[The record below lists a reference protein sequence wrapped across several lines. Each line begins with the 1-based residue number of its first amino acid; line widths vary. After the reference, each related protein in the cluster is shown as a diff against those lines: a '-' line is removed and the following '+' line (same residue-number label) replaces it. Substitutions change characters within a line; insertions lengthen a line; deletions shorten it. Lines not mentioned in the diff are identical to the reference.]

1 MAIPANSDVEAAAM
15 TDQPIPKW
23 IAYYLW
29 FVSVIS
35 AVFAVVI
42 YVNPAAMWSN
52 WDAAGAAGA
61 FSLAGPAGLFCAR
74 NLGTAALSV
83 YALANKSRPMIEVF
97 LVFRVVV
104 DFLDGT
110 HALIGGN
117 TPIIYLG
124 FGTAALH
131 LVMLIIVKRQASSV

>member
-1 MAIPANSDVEAAAM
+1 M

-23 IAYYLW
+23 ITYYLW
-29 FVSVIS
+29 FVSIIS

-52 WDAAGAAGA
+52 WEAVGAAGA
-61 FSLAGPAGLFCAR
+61 FSLTGPAGLFCAR
-74 NLGTAALSV
+74 NLGTAALGI
-83 YALANKSRPMIEVF
+83 YALANKSRPMIEAF
-97 LVFRVVV
+97 LVFRIVV
-104 DFLDGT
+104 DSLDGI

-131 LVMLIIVKRQASSV
+131 LVMFVIVKRQKDVGGVG

>member
-15 TDQPIPKW
+15 TDQPMPKW
-23 IAYYLW
+23 ITYYLW
-29 FVSVIS
+29 FVSIIS

-52 WDAAGAAGA
+52 WQAAGAAGA

-74 NLGTAALSV
+74 NLGTAALGV
-83 YALANKSRPMIEVF
+83 YALTNKSRPMIEAF

>member
-1 MAIPANSDVEAAAM
+1 M
-15 TDQPIPKW
+15 TDQPIPTW
-23 IAYYLW
+23 ITYYLW
-29 FVSVIS
+29 FVSIVS

-42 YVNPAAMWSN
+42 YVNPGAMWSH
-52 WDAAGAAGA
+52 WEAASAAGA

-74 NLGTAALSV
+74 NLGTAVFGV
-83 YALANKSRPMIEVF
+83 YALLNRSRPMIEVF
-97 LVFRVVV
+97 LVFRVAV

-131 LVMLIIVKRQASSV
+131 LVMLLVVRRQASSG

>member
-1 MAIPANSDVEAAAM
+1 MI
-15 TDQPIPKW
+15 DQPIPKW
-23 IAYYLW
+23 ITYYLW

-52 WDAAGAAGA
+52 WEAASAAGA

-74 NLGTAALSV
+74 NLGTAALGI
-83 YALANKSRPMIEVF
+83 YALANKSRTMIEAF

-131 LVMLIIVKRQASSV
+131 LVMFVVIKRQSKRQSGIARTQ

>member
-1 MAIPANSDVEAAAM
+1 MSE
-15 TDQPIPKW
+15 QPIPGW
-23 IAYYLW
+23 IIYYLW
-29 FVSVIS
+29 FVSIVS

-42 YVNPAAMWSN
+42 YANPGAMWSH
-52 WDAAGAAGA
+52 WEAAGAAGA

-74 NLGTAALSV
+74 NIGSAALGI
-83 YALANKSRPMIEVF
+83 YALSNGSRPMIEAV

-104 DFLDGT
+104 DFLDGA

-117 TPIIYLG
+117 TPIIFLG

-131 LVMLIIVKRQASSV
+131 AFLFFIVKRQSGSRARI